1 MKIDQNQHN
10 TEEDEQMAQLNITLN
25 QEEIL
30 QLLSKDHDQAF
41 RELLRSSL
49 NSILMA
55 ESTAQL
61 KAEPYERS
69 EERTDS
75 RNGTRERELKT
86 RIGRITLTVP
96 RHRNVP
102 FKTLVFENYS
112 RSEAALI
119 ASMAE
124 MVVSGVATRKV
135 SNIMETLCGTTFSKS
150 SVSDVCKD
158 LDEKVEE
165 FRNRPLS
172 GSYPFLTVDA
182 TYFKVRVNHRIVS
195 RAFMIAYGTNQN
207 GHREILGFGVF
218 DNESKPTWNT
228 FLQSLKDRGLKDLLM
243 ITSDAHEG
251 IQDAISKVFPDVP
264 WQRCQFHFS
273 KNISE
278 KVPKKY
284 QAGIRAELQEMWNCD
299 TIDGARKKRD
309 SIIADY
315 KDVAESAMMCLDEGF
330 ESAMTVMTLPKY
342 LRKYF
347 RMSNHIERL
356 NKELK
361 RRSSVI
367 GIFPNG
373 EVDLV
378 SETDQNDIKYARKN
392 KYDEAIFIE
401 DGNTVVFHDIESGF
415 TNRCPIS
422 DVCYLGIQNS
432 Y

>member
-1 MKIDQNQHN
+1 
-10 TEEDEQMAQLNITLN
+10 MAQLNITLN

-30 QLLSKDHDQAF
+30 QLLSTDHDQAF
-41 RELLRSSL
+41 RELLKSSL

-75 RNGTRERELKT
+75 RNGTRERDLKT

-124 MVVSGVATRKV
+124 MVVNGVATRKV
-135 SNIMETLCGTTFSKS
+135 GQIMETLCGTSYSKS
-150 SVSDVCKD
+150 AVSDVCKD
-158 LDEKVEE
+158 LDEKVRE
-165 FRNRPLS
+165 FRERPLT
-172 GSYPFLTVDA
+172 GNCPFLTVDA
-182 TYFKVRVNHRIVS
+182 TYFKVRVNHRIIS
-195 RAFMIAYGTNQN
+195 RAFMIAYGTNQE
-207 GHREILGFGVF
+207 GHREILGFGVY
-218 DNESKPTWNT
+218 DNESKPTWNA
-228 FLQSLKDRGLKDLLM
+228 FLQSLKDRGLKGLLM

-251 IQDAISKVFPDVP
+251 IQDAISKVFPNVP

-278 KVPKKY
+278 KAPRKY
-284 QAGIRAELQEMWNCD
+284 QAGIRADLQEMWNCED
-299 TIDGARKKRD
+299 VVKARKKRD

-315 KDVAESAMMCLDEGF
+315 KDVAESAMKCLDEGF
-330 ESAMTVMTLPKY
+330 ESSMTVMTLPKG
-342 LRKYF
+342 LRRFF
-347 RMSNHIERL
+347 RTSNHIERL

-361 RRSSVI
+361 RRSAVI
-367 GIFPNG
+367 GVFPNEDSLLRLMG
-373 EVDLV
+373 SVLLERNDVVSTQKAIFSNKGYQALLV
-378 SETDQNDIKYARKN
+378 SDAVPKLIKLAEEQRQLK
-392 KYDEAIFIE
+392 AA
-401 DGNTVVFHDIESGF
+401 
-415 TNRCPIS
+415 
-422 DVCYLGIQNS
+422 
-432 Y
+432 